1 MAFQTFGTSSRILR
15 FPRSVLRGYAK
26 FRDNSA
32 TVVFFLGVFLT
43 GIGSSYYHWDPND
56 DTLFW
61 DCLPMTLGFSAILA
75 LAVEERVSEKIGANL
90 L

>member
-1 MAFQTFGTSSRILR
+1 LR

-61 DCLPMTLGFSAILA
+61 DRLPMTLGFSAILA